1 MVFDPSVV
9 CNVLG
14 ERFPVIESS
23 RNGTRNKT
31 NLSIF
36 TLSLYITDIICDWLV
51 WLHDGLL
58 FNQPGLQRF
67 SLFRPHLHLF
77 LLLPFQLFNLL
88 IQSGRKET
96 SAFQVKIT
104 TIAYSCCLEI
114 VSPNFWLLQQKVLKR
129 LTDLTYS
136 WDRMLTWRFTTRW
149 WEMTEIFITVSNY
162 RKPTTKRTSSYKG
175 YHFLATFTNPDVRGY
190 IFFYIITKSMRALW
204 LVNQLW
210 VIVPVNSRKNRA
222 SSELLYKSNKPQVSR
237 GYILLINR
245 EWGHYREKSDRGLDV
260 LTEQ

>member
-1 MVFDPSVV
+1 MIFDPSVV

-14 ERFPVIESS
+14 ERFLVTESS

-36 TLSLYITDIICDWLV
+36 TLSLYITDIISDWLV
-51 WLHDGLL
+51 WLDDGLL

-96 SAFQVKIT
+96 VKIT
-104 TIAYSCCLEI
+104 MITNSCCLEI
-114 VSPNFWLLQQKVLKR
+114 VSPNFWLLQKKVLKR
-129 LTDLTYS
+129 LIDLTYS
-136 WDRMLTWRFTTRW
+136 WDRMLMWRFMTRW

-175 YHFLATFTNPDVRGY
+175 DHFLATFSNPDIRGF
-190 IFFYIITKSMRALW
+190 IF
-204 LVNQLW
+204 
-210 VIVPVNSRKNRA
+210 
-222 SSELLYKSNKPQVSR
+222 LYT
-237 GYILLINR
+237 
-245 EWGHYREKSDRGLDV
+245 
-260 LTEQ
+260 LTRPLR